1 MLKPISENSSLRKDG
16 CNMDKIT
23 GISTGSPISEPRK
36 TEKPGSDLFKQSL
49 EAAQAKKS
57 EVSESTQSVKSL
69 GEVAATTLPQLQS
82 LSPAG
87 VIQKTDRLLDLLDNY
102 SKDIEDP
109 EKTLKD
115 IEPLIDTIK
124 KDASRL
130 LAEADNALPGDEH
143 LRRIAREAAVT
154 ANVEY
159 FKFYRGDYI

>member
-1 MLKPISENSSLRKDG
+1 
-16 CNMDKIT
+16 MDKIT
-23 GISTGSPISEPRK
+23 GLSNGSPVSEPRK

-49 EAAQAKKS
+49 EAAQAKKT
-57 EVSESTQSVKSL
+57 SESEPTQAVKSL
-69 GEVAATTLPQLQS
+69 GEIAATTLPQLQP

-102 SKDIEDP
+102 SKDIVDP

-124 KDASRL
+124 KDASQL
-130 LAEADNALPGDEH
+130 LVEADKAIPEDGYLKQ
-143 LRRIAREAAVT
+143 ITREAAVT